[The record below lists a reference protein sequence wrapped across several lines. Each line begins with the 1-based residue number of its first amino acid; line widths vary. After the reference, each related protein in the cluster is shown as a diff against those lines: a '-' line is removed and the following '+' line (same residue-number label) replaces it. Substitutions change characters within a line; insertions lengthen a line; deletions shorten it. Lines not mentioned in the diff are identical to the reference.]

1 MAQGG
6 DVQHGVGGFG
16 ESVWGGAFEDESF
29 ALTHDARGEHTLRV
43 RAHAVHTHAVHTHA
57 AHTLCAHC
65 TLTMFHVLTSYLLW

>member
-43 RAHAVHTHAVHTHA
+43 RAQPCYVHTYAV
-57 AHTLCAHC
+57 HTLCAHC